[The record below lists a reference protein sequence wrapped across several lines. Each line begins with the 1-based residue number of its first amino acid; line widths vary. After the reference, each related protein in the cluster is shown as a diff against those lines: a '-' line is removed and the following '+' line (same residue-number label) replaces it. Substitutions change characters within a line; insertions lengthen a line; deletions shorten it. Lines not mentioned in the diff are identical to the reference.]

1 VALVVDAAFEV
12 AGAGTE
18 TGAAREEGEVDAV
31 AVETAGF
38 GVEAW
43 GETSRSVNRS
53 FVRKPREGQKW
64 RILTAVNYWE
74 NIRTKLSLRVSFTS
88 TGQLEK

>member
-1 VALVVDAAFEV
+1 VALVVDATFKV

-18 TGAAREEGEVDAV
+18 PGAAGEEGEMDAV
-31 AVETAGF
+31 AVETAGL

-43 GETSRSVNRS
+43 GETSRSVNRT

-64 RILTAVNYWE
+64 TAVVEEVDTHY
-74 NIRTKLSLRVSFTS
+74 RKLWGEYKDQTVTQ
-88 TGQLEK
+88 G